1 MNTPKTIELRGRSPS
16 PQRRIS
22 KSTGKTYCKFGC
34 GKKCTAKGV
43 YEHERHH
50 CPRNP
55 NRVPKQIERK
65 QCFICGEW
73 FNGHYLRV
81 HMACQHAGVPVK
93 LGRPPQQNPRTS
105 PAPKKTA
112 KPRETDNFTNKPSRG
127 RRVEPPAAS
136 TKQISPG
143 NRRPNGRTHASQFQ
157 RKSVEDKRKRVFELM
172 APIRKQT
179 FTT

>member
-1 MNTPKTIELRGRSPS
+1 MNTGKTIELRGRSPS

-50 CPRNP
+50 CPKNP

-65 QCFICGEW
+65 QCVICGEW

-81 HMACQHAGVPVK
+81 HMACQHGGVPVK
-93 LGRPPQQNPRTS
+93 LGRPPQQNATTS
-105 PAPKKTA
+105 PKKTA
-112 KPRETDNFTNKPSRG
+112 KPRETDKPTNKASPRAT
-127 RRVEPPAAS
+127 RRLEPRAGS
-136 TKQISPG
+136 TKPSPG
-143 NRRPNGRTHASQFQ
+143 NKHPSVRLHASQFQ
-157 RKSVEDKRKRVFELM
+157 RQSPEEKRKRVFELM
-172 APIRKQT
+172 AQVRKQT
-179 FTT
+179 STT

>member
-1 MNTPKTIELRGRSPS
+1 MNTAKTIELRGRSPS

-22 KSTGKTYCKFGC
+22 KSTGLTYCRFGC

-50 CPRNP
+50 CPKNP

-65 QCFICGEW
+65 QCVVCGEW

-93 LGRPPQQNPRTS
+93 LGRPPQQQNARTS
-105 PAPKKTA
+105 PMPKKTT
-112 KPRETDNFTNKPSRG
+112 KPRETNKPTNKASHSR
-127 RRVEPPAAS
+127 RLEPRAAS
-136 TKQISPG
+136 TKPSPG
-143 NRRPNGRTHASQFQ
+143 SERPSGRVHISQFQ
-157 RKSVEDKRKRVFELM
+157 SQSPEEKRKRVFELM
-172 APIRKQT
+172 AKIRKQT
-179 FTT
+179 STT